1 MPFATARDGV
11 RLYYEE
17 LGSGE
22 PLLLISGQG
31 EDHTGWD
38 RVRDDFAAN
47 YRVIVFDHRGMG
59 QSDKPEEPPYTT
71 RGFAD
76 DAVAILDDLSIARAH
91 AYGVSMGGRIGQWL
105 GIAYPDRLGALVLGC
120 TTPGNA
126 YGVRRPPEVDAAL
139 ASPTATPDER
149 FAALIDILYSPAW
162 VEGHPD
168 LVAALRERKAQPI
181 PVYAERLHYLASEG
195 HDAWDQLPSIAA
207 PTLVIHG
214 SDDRLNPTANAP
226 LLAERISGAELYI
239 VQGGR
244 HYYFEEFREEA
255 SRVVLG
261 FLARHPL
268 PASSR
273 R

>member
-59 QSDKPEEPPYTT
+59 QSDKPEAPPYTT

-105 GIAYPDRLGALVLGC
+105 PIRAAWARWCWGAPRLAMPMVC
-120 TTPGNA
+120 SARRRWMPPWRA
-126 YGVRRPPEVDAAL
+126 RRPRPTI
-139 ASPTATPDER
+139 ASPR
-149 FAALIDILYSPAW
+149 SYILYSPAW